1 MRFAVD
7 TGGTFT
13 DLVVEDDGRRLHM
26 YKAPTTP
33 EDAVRGVLDA
43 LAVAAADMTLE
54 VAALLRRCDLL
65 VYATT
70 LPTNAILTGR
80 TARTAFVTTR
90 GHRDILLYRE
100 AGRFGLPTFD
110 WSVPYPEPYV
120 PRALTFE
127 VPERI
132 GAAGDVVIPLDEGAA
147 AETVEAIA
155 EAGVEAVGVC
165 LLWSIANPAHELRLG
180 ELLRA
185 RLPGLAVTLSHV
197 LNPSLREYRRAS
209 SACIDASLKPLM
221 GAHLDDLARRLG
233 EAGFAGRLVAA
244 NSQGGVMEAAA
255 AARAPIHC
263 IKSGPAMAPVAGRFF
278 AMAEGGVDTAI
289 VADAGGTSFD
299 VSLVRRGRIPWT
311 RETWIGPRRQ
321 GHISGFPSV
330 DARSVGAGGGSI
342 AWVDD
347 GGLLHVGPD
356 SAGAAPGPACY
367 ARGGDR
373 PTVTDAALALGYLD
387 PARFFGGRMGLDA
400 AAAEA
405 ALQVHVAA
413 PLGLDVA
420 AAASAVLA
428 LVTEA
433 MVGAIEDVTINQGI
447 DPRGAT
453 LVAGGGASGFNAVAI
468 ARRLGCPR
476 VLVPAIA
483 PALSAAGALYSD
495 LSAEYSALHAT
506 AAGRFD
512 EDGVNRVL
520 AGLEREC
527 RAFVEGP
534 GQGNAGAVLEYAVEA
549 RYAHQVWEIEVP
561 LRAARITGGDDLER
575 LVADFHAV
583 HRDIFAIDD
592 PASDIEMI
600 AWRARVRCP
609 LGAPEVAAAA
619 AAPGPPKAERRTVR
633 FTEGG
638 AVEARILGFE
648 ALGAG
653 EAVAGP
659 AIVESALTTVV
670 IDPGA
675 TARRGETASLVITP

>member
-1 MRFAVD
+1 MRFAAD

-13 DLVVEDDGRRLHM
+13 DLVVEDDARRLHM

-33 EDAVRGVLDA
+33 EDAVRGVLDT
-43 LAVAAADMTLE
+43 LAIAATDLSLE
-54 VAALLRRCDLL
+54 VATLLARCDLFI
-65 VYATT
+65 YATT
-70 LPTNAILTGR
+70 LATNAILTGR
-80 TARTAFVTTR
+80 AARTAFVTTG

-110 WSVPYPEPYV
+110 WSVPYPEPIV

-127 VPERI
+127 VAERI
-132 GAAGDVVIPLDEGAA
+132 GAAGEVVVPLDEDAA
-147 AETVEAIA
+147 AKTVEAIA
-155 EAGVEAVGVC
+155 DACVEAVGVC
-165 LLWSIANPAHELRLG
+165 LLWSIANPAHERRVG

-221 GAHLDDLARRLG
+221 GAHVDDLAGRLG
-233 EAGFAGRLVAA
+233 EAGFAGRLVVT
-244 NSQGGVMEAAA
+244 NSQGGVMDAAD

-278 AMAEGGVDTAI
+278 AGAEGGADTAI
-289 VADAGGTSFD
+289 IADAGGTSFD

-311 RETWIGPRRQ
+311 RETWIGPRRE
-321 GHISGFPSV
+321 GRITGFPSV

-342 AWVDD
+342 AWVDE

-356 SAGAAPGPACY
+356 SAGASPGPACY

-373 PTVTDAALALGYLD
+373 PTVTDAALVLGYID
-387 PARFFGGRMGLDA
+387 PGRFFGGRMGLDLA
-400 AAAEA
+400 AAQA
-405 ALQVHVAA
+405 ALGAEVAA
-413 PLGLDVA
+413 PLGLDATA
-420 AAASAVLA
+420 AAAAVLA

-447 DPRGAT
+447 DPRSAV
-453 LVAGGGASGFNAVAI
+453 LVAGGGASGFNAVAM

-476 VLVPAIA
+476 VMVPTIA

-495 LSAEYSALHAT
+495 MSAEYSALHAT
-506 AAGRFD
+506 AASRFD
-512 EDGVNRVL
+512 TEGVNRVL

-527 RAFVEGP
+527 RAFVDGP
-534 GQGNAGAVLEYAVEA
+534 GQGSAEAVLEYAVEA
-549 RYAHQVWEIEVP
+549 RYVHQVWEIEVP
-561 LRAARITGGDDLER
+561 LRAPRLAGADDLAE
-575 LVADFHAV
+575 LVEDFHAA
-583 HRDIFAIDD
+583 HREIFAIDD
-592 PASDIEMI
+592 PGSDIEMI

-609 LGAPEVAAAA
+609 LGTPAVDGAPVAL
-619 AAPGPPKAERRTVR
+619 GPPEMDHRTVR
-633 FTEGG
+633 FAGG
-638 AVEARILGFE
+638 GTVEARILSFE
-648 ALGAG
+648 ALGVDDAI
-653 EAVAGP
+653 AGP
-659 AIVESALTTVV
+659 AIVESPLTTVV

-675 TARRGETASLVITP
+675 IVRRGKTGGLVITP